1 MSDITIII
9 YECSFSDGS
18 ILILCSD
25 EDISLNTLKKAYN
38 DENIQLKKLKEVDES
53 KKLYWEQYFIN
64 HYMNVGLPLKN
75 KLDLV
80 VNHLSDEDKL
90 TEKVQ
95 VLFSKND
102 MRILYNNITNSAL
115 QNNKKPLSISSYIRK
130 IVKDSLINIE
140 QKSYVSEKLKKLKNK

>member
-1 MSDITIII
+1 MDCNIII
-9 YECSFSDGS
+9 YECTFSDGS
-18 ILILCSD
+18 ILIISSD

-38 DENIQLKKLKEVDES
+38 DDNIQLKKLKEVVES
-53 KKLYWEQYFIN
+53 KKIYWEQYFIN

-75 KLDLV
+75 KMDLI
-80 VNHLSDEDKL
+80 VNNLSDEDKL

-130 IVKDSLINIE
+130 IVKDSLITIE
-140 QKSYVSEKLKKLKNK
+140 QRSYVDDKIKKLKNK

>member
-1 MSDITIII
+1 
-9 YECSFSDGS
+9 
-18 ILILCSD
+18 
-25 EDISLNTLKKAYN
+25 
-38 DENIQLKKLKEVDES
+38 
-53 KKLYWEQYFIN
+53 
-64 HYMNVGLPLKN
+64 MNVGLPLKN